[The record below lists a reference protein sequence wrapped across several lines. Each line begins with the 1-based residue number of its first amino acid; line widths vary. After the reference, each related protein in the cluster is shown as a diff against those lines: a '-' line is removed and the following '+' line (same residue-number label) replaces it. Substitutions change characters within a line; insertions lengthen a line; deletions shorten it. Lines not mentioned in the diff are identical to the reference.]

1 MGAGARA
8 LLCPRLGFV
17 VHGAARDTRSGRVAA
32 LGRLA
37 RGDGGEGHVRLYG
50 AELFPP
56 APRGGPG
63 GVSALC
69 ESPCAGQEMN
79 WGTINRGSRNAERGT
94 RNSRTNLSRRADVAA
109 VPRSDFRVPRL
120 LYRADALLALSTNPT
135 ATTVTAPITLCHSHE
150 TDGAPKFT
158 TPTAAI
164 PAIRPTNAPVAR
176 ARGIMARRKTPRME
190 P

>member
-37 RGDGGEGHVRLYG
+37 GGDGGEGHVRLYG

-63 GVSALC
+63 GVSAVC
-69 ESPCAGQEMN
+69 ESAGAQE
-79 WGTINRGSRNAERGT
+79 IRHVRNAECGVRSGSGRSSRGT
-94 RNSRTNLSRRADVAA
+94 TLTLDIPHSAHRTPHLITEVRSPSR
-109 VPRSDFRVPRL
+109 
-120 LYRADALLALSTNPT
+120 LAPT
-135 ATTVTAPITLCHSHE
+135 
-150 TDGAPKFT
+150 
-158 TPTAAI
+158 
-164 PAIRPTNAPVAR
+164 RPP
-176 ARGIMARRKTPRME
+176 PPE
-190 P
+190 PLR

>member
-1 MGAGARA
+1 MGTGAWA

-63 GVSALC
+63 GVSAVC

-79 WGTINRGSRNAERGT
+79 WGTIKRGTRNAERGT
-94 RNSRTNLSRRADVAA
+94 AGRTSRGGRTSRL
-109 VPRSDFRVPRL
+109 FRVPTSPVRVFSTQG
-120 LYRADALLALSTNPT
+120 RAFSRSVPT
-135 ATTVTAPITLCHSHE
+135 P
-150 TDGAPKFT
+150 P
-158 TPTAAI
+158 P
-164 PAIRPTNAPVAR
+164 PP
-176 ARGIMARRKTPRME
+176 KTPRSRFA
-190 P
+190 PTTRSTAPPRSPRPPWPSPPSG

>member
-17 VHGAARDTRSGRVAA
+17 VHGAARDARSGRVAA

-37 RGDGGEGHVRLYG
+37 CGDGGEGHVRLYG

-63 GVSALC
+63 GVSAVC

-79 WGTINRGSRNAERGT
+79 WGTIKRRTRNAERGT
-94 RNSRTNLSRRADVAA
+94 AGRTSRGGGA
-109 VPRSDFRVPRL
+109 PRPFPRPASPLPRL
-120 LYRADALLALSTNPT
+120 PTPPMPPSRLAPNR
-135 ATTVTAPITLCHSHE
+135 
-150 TDGAPKFT
+150 
-158 TPTAAI
+158 
-164 PAIRPTNAPVAR
+164 RPP
-176 ARGIMARRKTPRME
+176 P
-190 P
+190 